1 MTPAFLGLVSE
12 LQASNKTGKAMGI
25 IQSANL
31 AGTIIGP
38 IIGGLISELTGV
50 RECFFI
56 VMIVTAI
63 TVALN
68 IFVVKE
74 PSAIHQDNTNQ
85 QLPDDNSFAPL
96 IKRSC
101 YSVFGML
108 YFYQCHVYHDGS
120 ADVIYLR
127 DFTY

>member
-1 MTPAFLGLVSE
+1 
-12 LQASNKTGKAMGI
+12 MGI

-68 IFVVKE
+68 I
-74 PSAIHQDNTNQ
+74 
-85 QLPDDNSFAPL
+85 L
-96 IKRSC
+96 
-101 YSVFGML
+101 
-108 YFYQCHVYHDGS
+108 
-120 ADVIYLR
+120 
-127 DFTY
+127 